1 MPLGRKIRE
10 KKPFRAVGGPLTKKK
25 LAAKKK
31 KKKEKSPQK
40 LGHRG
45 SRETDFP
52 SGKGCLRVIGFAR
65 VASIINK

>member
-31 KKKEKSPQK
+31 KKKSLPRNWATVGAARQTSH
-40 LGHRG
+40 LGRAAYG
-45 SRETDFP
+45 
-52 SGKGCLRVIGFAR
+52 
-65 VASIINK
+65 